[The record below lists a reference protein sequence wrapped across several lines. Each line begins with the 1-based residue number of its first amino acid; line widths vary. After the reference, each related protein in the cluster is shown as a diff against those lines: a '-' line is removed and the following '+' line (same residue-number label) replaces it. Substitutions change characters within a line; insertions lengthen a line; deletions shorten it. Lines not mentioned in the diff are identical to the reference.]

1 MEAYSVSAAGSWAYY
16 VGLVVFVFQQTHS
29 ATWVGAVALSRFLP
43 PIVFGSYG
51 GVLAE
56 RYERTRL
63 MVKLDLCCAVLMC
76 GLEALAA
83 FDGPALAAVAISGV
97 NSLFVMPY
105 KPAVAAITPQ
115 LVGEDELAAANAL
128 YSTVSKLAMIAGP
141 ALGAVLLL
149 IGDLTFVF
157 SANALSFLWSA
168 VVVSRISARST
179 PVDVSA
185 GSTLSP
191 LRQMLVGMQTIL
203 SSSSATVL
211 VAYAVVANFV
221 YGIDTVLFV
230 IVSEK
235 WLGTGATGYSYLLA
249 GLGAGGL
256 LGAVLVKRI
265 AAWPRLGTAIIVTV
279 AVYCVPA
286 LALLTIRLPVAAFGV
301 QVVRGAGTLVLEVLA
316 MTALQRSLP
325 KDKLARAFGAV
336 FTFVLIAISAGVFAT
351 PLVLNATGLATV
363 LWLEGLGIPLL
374 CLAGWP
380 WLRRM
385 DEANS
390 ALVAEI
396 APRVA
401 LLQRAALLVDS
412 SRSALES
419 LARQSTPWTPAREKT
434 SFARVTLQTPSTL
447 STPARSRSC
456 PAGRTMIRS
465 SWPRSAPATT
475 SAR

>member
-1 MEAYSVSAAGSWAYY
+1 MLRAPRPGLTAPLRHRDYRLLMEAYSVSAAGSWAYY

-76 GLEALAA
+76 GLAALAA

-221 YGIDTVLFV
+221 YGVDTVLFV

-235 WLGTGATGYSYLLA
+235 WLGTGANYSYLLA

-265 AAWPRLGTAIIVTV
+265 AAWPRLGAAIIVTV

-301 QVVRGAGTLVLEVLA
+301 QVVRGAGTLVLKVLA

-363 LWLEGLGIPLL
+363 LWLEGLGIPLSMPGRMA
-374 CLAGWP
+374 LA
-380 WLRRM
+380 
-385 DEANS
+385 
-390 ALVAEI
+390 
-396 APRVA
+396 APYGRGQ
-401 LLQRAALLVDS
+401 QRPGGGNC
-412 SRSALES
+412 
-419 LARQSTPWTPAREKT
+419 TPCRPA
-434 SFARVTLQTPSTL
+434 
-447 STPARSRSC
+447 
-456 PAGRTMIRS
+456 PAGRPPGGFLALRAGKPGPPVDHRGHPPGRRRRS
-465 SWPRSAPATT
+465 PG
-475 SAR
+475 